1 MCFRQPLAEMA
12 VATSFVWWRNGK
24 GALEELLLVPKGN
37 RTAWEQWKA
46 ALLPVPGAGNA
57 AQLPE
62 GGSAADLLA
71 QKGSGKAA
79 WCL

>member
-1 MCFRQPLAEMA
+1 MA
-12 VATSFVWWRNGK
+12 VATLIVWWRNGK
-24 GALEELLLVPKGN
+24 GALEELLLVPEEN
-37 RTAWEQWKA
+37 RTTWWQWEA

-62 GGSAADLLA
+62 GGSAADSLV